1 MGYVQIPDDLKA
13 MVDQQVADGHAASEA
28 DFIAEAVRLYLGYLE
43 GDRLIAAM
51 ADRADADMAAGRY
64 VTIVTPEDSE
74 AVHQRTIERLRANL
88 ARTASRD

>member
-1 MGYVQIPDDLKA
+1 M
-13 MVDQQVADGHAASEA
+13 
-28 DFIAEAVRLYLGYLE
+28 RLYLGYLE

-51 ADRADADMAAGRY
+51 AERADADMAAGRY
-64 VTIVTPEDSE
+64 VTIATPEDSE